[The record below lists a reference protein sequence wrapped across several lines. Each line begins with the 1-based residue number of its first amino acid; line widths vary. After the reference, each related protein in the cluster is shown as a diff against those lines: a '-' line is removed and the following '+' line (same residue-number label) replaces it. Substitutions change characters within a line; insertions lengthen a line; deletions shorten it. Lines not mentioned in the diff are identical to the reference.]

1 MSNIKKS
8 GEQVHTI
15 YRMTDGCQEMY
26 KISIDLLNKCNY
38 IFMLRSDT
46 YICKTYDPLGLEDYA
61 YILWWSSEEC
71 LRFIESLKFN
81 KLKYKFDDT
90 LQSLHEKLFSDDSF
104 NFFDYYDTLEDMDEQ
119 QLINKK
125 ILFAYYDEDD
135 SNVPL
140 EYDQND
146 SDNQIN
152 PNKQM
157 SVIRP
162 SDELWNH
169 LEDVSAY
176 IRSERELRNIFDNR
190 YYYKSG
196 PKCTKDIDF
205 YYNFIRKKQIK
216 IKSRKNRLLKKG
228 YKILSFNDALEEIY
242 LSCDKSIIPI
252 NSDLY
257 KSIEFCRINPT
268 SDYDE
273 IYYNVYY
280 RNHGLQTIPISFIYF
295 GLEDTEWYVENK
307 HSGNIDIY

>member
-1 MSNIKKS
+1 MSKKTNS
-8 GEQVHTI
+8 GEQVHII

-38 IFMLRSDT
+38 IFMLSSDT

-61 YILWWSSEEC
+61 YILWSSSEEC

-90 LQSLHEKLFSDDSF
+90 LQSLHEELFSDDSF
-104 NFFDYYDTLEDMDEQ
+104 NFFYNDTLENMDEQ

-176 IRSERELRNIFDNR
+176 IRSERELDNIFNNR

-196 PKCTKDIDF
+196 PKCTEDIDY

-216 IKSRKNRLLKKG
+216 IKSHRTRLLKKG
-228 YKILSFNDALEEIY
+228 YKILSFNDALEEID
-242 LSCDKSIIPI
+242 LSYDKSIIPI
-252 NSDLY
+252 NSDIY
-257 KSIEFCRINPT
+257 KSIEYCRTNPT

-273 IYYNVYY
+273 VYYNVHH
-280 RNHGLQTIPISFIYF
+280 RHHGLQTIPISFIYS

-307 HSGNIDIY
+307 HSGNIDIF